1 MWEKGTQQATLKKDL
16 SFSFLQWPTAVRL
29 FVACSN
35 EPAITLYKK
44 FGMAVINTVTNY
56 YGKGSHAHTMQF
68 TVRMFIFY
76 LKRETAEYDSGEDG
90 DDRV

>member
-1 MWEKGTQQATLKKDL
+1 M
-16 SFSFLQWPTAVRL
+16 RL

-68 TVRMFIFY
+68 TVRDHISFLLSLVCRIM
-76 LKRETAEYDSGEDG
+76 EM
-90 DDRV
+90 RVNSYFKNMGR